1 MLMALKRIRYGVGKA
16 RGKVL
21 ILLCLL
27 YFITYVDRVNI
38 STAGP
43 YIRDDL
49 GLSNTDLGLALGAF
63 SIPYALF
70 QVFGGLIGDK
80 FGPRKVLGIVG
91 VIWSGATAVTGAV
104 TGLVSLFIARLAL
117 GFGEGASFPTATQA
131 MSKWMPE
138 DQRGFAQGIV
148 HSASRIGNAIT
159 PPVVALL
166 IFWLGWRGSFVILG
180 VVSFFW
186 VIVWFWYF
194 RDNPSD
200 HPGTSI
206 TEIEELPAYT
216 AEENERQRIPVPW
229 RALVKR
235 ILPVTLVDFCYGWVL
250 WFYLTWLP
258 SFFEGQYG
266 LSLGSFALFTSGV
279 LIAGVIADTLGG
291 VVSDSVLR
299 RTGNLRLARRANLL
313 VGFLGAFV
321 FLVPSL
327 LVQDLAVI
335 AVCLSLGFF
344 FLELN
349 NAVLWAIPMDI
360 APNHA
365 GTAGGLM
372 NTGFGVAGIISP
384 PVFGFLVDQTGS
396 WQVPFV
402 PIVAL
407 LFIGALLSLRI
418 DPTRRVGI
426 QQPSSTGEAASTNA

>member
-1 MLMALKRIRYGVGKA
+1 MTQATGLTALKKTRNALQKA

-38 STAGP
+38 STAAP
-43 YIRDDL
+43 YVRSDL
-49 GLSNTDLGLALGAF
+49 GLSNADLGLALGAF

-70 QVFGGLIGDK
+70 QMFGGYFGDK
-80 FGPRKVLGIVG
+80 FGPRRILGIVG
-91 VIWSGATAVTGAV
+91 IIWSGATALTGAV

-117 GFGEGASFPTATQA
+117 GFGEGATFPTATQA

-148 HSASRIGNAIT
+148 HSASRLGNSIT

-166 IFWLGWRGSFVILG
+166 IFLVGWRGSFLALG
-180 VVSFFW
+180 VVSLLW

-200 HPGTSI
+200 HSGT
-206 TEIEELPAYT
+206 TRAEIEELPAYV
-216 AEENERQRIPVPW
+216 EEESERRRIPVPW
-229 RALVKR
+229 RALAKR
-235 ILPVTLVDFCYGWVL
+235 ILPVTMVDFCYGWVL
-250 WFYLTWLP
+250 WVYLTWLP
-258 SFFEGQYG
+258 SFLEGEYG
-266 LSLGSFALFTSGV
+266 LSLQSFALYTSGI
-279 LIAGVIADTLGG
+279 LLAGVIGDTLGG
-291 VVSDSVLR
+291 VVSDSLLR
-299 RTGNLRLARRANLL
+299 RTGNLRLARRTNLF
-313 VGFLGAFV
+313 VGFIGSFV
-321 FLVPSL
+321 FLLIPFF
-327 LVQDLAVI
+327 VQGVVVTAI
-335 AVCLSLGFF
+335 CLSLAFF

-384 PVFGFLVDQTGS
+384 PVFGFLVDQTGN

-402 PIVAL
+402 ASIVL
-407 LFIGALLSLRI
+407 LFIGALLSLRV
-418 DPTRRVGI
+418 DPTRKIGV
-426 QQPSSTGEAASTNA
+426 QEPSS

>member
-1 MLMALKRIRYGVGKA
+1 MLTTALAGLKKTRYGLRKA

-21 ILLCLL
+21 ILLCLM

-43 YIRDDL
+43 FISDDL

-70 QVFGGLIGDK
+70 QMFGGYLGDK

-91 VIWSGATAVTGAV
+91 IIWSGATALTGAV
-104 TGLVSLFIARLAL
+104 TGLISLFIARLAL

-148 HSASRIGNAIT
+148 HSASRLGNSIT

-166 IFWLGWRGSFVILG
+166 IFWIGWRGSFLVLG
-180 VVSFFW
+180 VVSLLW

-194 RDNPSD
+194 RDNPSE
-200 HPGTSI
+200 HSGT
-206 TEIEELPAYT
+206 TRAELEELPAYV
-216 AEENERQRIPVPW
+216 EEESERRHIPVPW
-229 RALVKR
+229 RALAKR

-250 WFYLTWLP
+250 WVYLTWLP
-258 SFFEGQYG
+258 SFLEGEYG
-266 LSLGSFALFTSGV
+266 LSLKSFALYTSGI
-279 LIAGVIADTLGG
+279 LLAGVIGDTLGG
-291 VVSDSVLR
+291 VVSDSLLR
-299 RTGNLRLARRANLL
+299 RTGNLRLARRTILL
-313 VGFLGAFV
+313 VGFIGSFV
-321 FLVPSL
+321 FLLVPFF
-327 LVQDLAVI
+327 VEGVVVTAI
-335 AVCLSLGFF
+335 CLSLAFF

-384 PVFGFLVDQTGS
+384 PVFGFLVDQTGN
-396 WQVPFV
+396 WQVPFLAS
-402 PIVAL
+402 IVL

-418 DPTRRVGI
+418 DPTRQIGV
-426 QQPSSTGEAASTNA
+426 QQPSSSG

>member
-1 MLMALKRIRYGVGKA
+1 MTQATGLTALKKTRNALQKA

-38 STAGP
+38 STAAP
-43 YIRDDL
+43 YVRSDL
-49 GLSNTDLGLALGAF
+49 GLSNADLGLALGAF

-70 QVFGGLIGDK
+70 QMFGGYFGDK
-80 FGPRKVLGIVG
+80 FGPRRILGIVG
-91 VIWSGATAVTGAV
+91 IIWSGATALTGAV

-117 GFGEGASFPTATQA
+117 GFGEGATFPTATQA

-148 HSASRIGNAIT
+148 HSASRLGNSIT

-166 IFWLGWRGSFVILG
+166 IFLVGWRGSFLALG
-180 VVSFFW
+180 VVSLLW

-200 HPGTSI
+200 HSGT
-206 TEIEELPAYT
+206 TRAEIEELPAYV
-216 AEENERQRIPVPW
+216 EEESERRRIPVPW
-229 RALVKR
+229 RALAKR
-235 ILPVTLVDFCYGWVL
+235 ILPVTMVDFCYGWVL
-250 WFYLTWLP
+250 WVYLTWLP
-258 SFFEGQYG
+258 SFLEGEYG
-266 LSLGSFALFTSGV
+266 LSLKSFALYTSGI
-279 LIAGVIADTLGG
+279 LLAGVIGDTLGG
-291 VVSDSVLR
+291 VVSDSLLR
-299 RTGNLRLARRANLL
+299 RTGNLRLARRTNLF
-313 VGFLGAFV
+313 VGFIGSFV
-321 FLVPSL
+321 FLLIPFF
-327 LVQDLAVI
+327 VQGVVVTAI
-335 AVCLSLGFF
+335 CLSLAFF

-384 PVFGFLVDQTGS
+384 PVFGFLVDQTGN

-402 PIVAL
+402 ASIVL
-407 LFIGALLSLRI
+407 LFIGALLSLRV
-418 DPTRRVGI
+418 DPTRKIGV
-426 QQPSSTGEAASTNA
+426 QEPSS